1 MKDKLKLATLVCSK
15 KNHAFWYSTI
25 LLTFMIAALFSVISI
40 LRLHQNQLLESRG
53 NVYGYF
59 HSIIYQLKD
68 EIDESI
74 PKDIMESAASIQVKQ
89 IKDKGFDV
97 RIGCPSSAAES
108 YVYRIHGKAFL
119 PPLEQNECA
128 ISEAIA
134 DHFQKRVEDTIDLL
148 GKHLTI
154 KKIVPD
160 IGLLWVRG
168 EREDKVGMS
177 APNVWI
183 NAKTFEDCQHDDSVI
198 PYRMLF
204 LNPSQAREIQERA
217 GTNKISGNLYENRAV
232 TRDVNLFIFRF
243 RNDFYLGLMFVFG
256 LLFISVFVA
265 FHLYSVN
272 RYFIYGDLGMDD
284 KTLAT
289 VTKLEYLFV
298 AVPGLAI
305 GSLIAALLTF
315 FYGKMN
321 YAESS
326 VFSLKEH
333 FTYTYPYALIYAL
346 AVLLC
351 ILFYSKPKRA
361 MRTKLKTKDE
371 IHGLPVKGKSLLA
384 LTSFLFL
391 LITYMIFSFITSVA
405 GANNLGKSFTFF
417 GQIRQNYDFE
427 LKYVPTNFPP
437 SYYVSGE
444 DVLPNESDDGRFYFH
459 YEYNHYNLDSMIPV
473 IQKIKGVHEVMPFY
487 ENYHSFIKISN
498 DVLSSP
504 FLLKVQCTAILNVED
519 GPFKDRYVGQN
530 LNSLVNCDVFTLP
543 DSYLRDLGR
552 QIRVTDAHLQALL
565 HGEGVLLISPSIRI
579 IRIDKDKDGE
589 GILWERSSTGDHLLK
604 DEELMDYK
612 DATIYV
618 PQAKKTLIGIVPQKA
633 LLEQGAELVKFSA
646 PILGSSY
653 DDIGWFPSYEYIRAP
668 YRILT
673 SRSYL
678 EKQNLKVESSRL
690 HVFLEEKADPV
701 QVSNEIHKLTRKIS
715 NVEVTDQYYQVK
727 AWHAYK
733 FMEKVVIALYVL
745 LFASIILA
753 FIKTIS
759 QSFCLL
765 NERFFTLYRD
775 LGITQGK
782 LFLTAC
788 KPFMITFFLSYLVQL
803 FIDRLILVR
812 FLALWGEVPV
822 FQRMLGQFAIFAFY
836 FLLFALMLFS
846 QLRKLMMKQEYV
858 E

>member
-1 MKDKLKLATLVCSK
+1 MKDKLTLASLVCSK

-40 LRLHQNQLLESRG
+40 LRLHQSQLLESRG

-68 EIDESI
+68 EIDEST
-74 PKDIMESAASIQVKQ
+74 PKDLTESAASIQVKQ

-97 RIGCPSSAAES
+97 RIGYPSSAAEY
-108 YVYRIHGKAFL
+108 YVYRIHSKAFL
-119 PPLEQNECA
+119 PSLEHDECA
-128 ISEAIA
+128 ISESVA
-134 DHFQKRVEDTIDLL
+134 DHFQKKVDDTLDIL
-148 GKHLTI
+148 GKNLTI

-168 EREDKVGMS
+168 EREDKLGMS

-183 NAKTFEDCQHDDSVI
+183 NAKTFEECQQNASVI
-198 PYRMLF
+198 SYRMLF
-204 LNPSQAREIQERA
+204 LNLSQATDLQDRA
-217 GTNKISGNLYENRAV
+217 ATNKISGNLYENRAV

-243 RNDFYLGLMFVFG
+243 RNDFYVGLMIVFG
-256 LLFISVFVA
+256 LLFISIFVA

-298 AVPGLAI
+298 SVPGLGI

-333 FTYTYPYALIYAL
+333 FAYNYQYALIYAL

-351 ILFYSKPKRA
+351 ILFYSQPKQA
-361 MRTKLKTKDE
+361 PRTKIKTKDE
-371 IHGLPVKGKSLLA
+371 MNRLPVKGKSLLA
-384 LTSFLFL
+384 LTCFLFL

-405 GANNLGKSFTFF
+405 GANNLGKSTSFF
-417 GQIRQNYDFE
+417 GQIQQNYDFE
-427 LKYVPTNFPP
+427 LKYVPRNYPP
-437 SYYVSGE
+437 HYYLSGE
-444 DVLPNESDDGRFYFH
+444 DFLSNDTDDGRFYFD
-459 YEYNHYNLDSMIPV
+459 YEYNHHNLDSMIPA

-487 ENYHSFIKISN
+487 ENYHGLIKISE
-498 DVLSSP
+498 DVISSP
-504 FLLKVQCTAILNVED
+504 FLSKVQSMGILIVED
-519 GPFKDRYVGQN
+519 GPFKDRYIGKD
-530 LNSLVNCDVFTLP
+530 LKFLVNCDIFSLP
-543 DSYLRDLGR
+543 DSYLRDIGR
-552 QIRVTDAHLQALL
+552 QIGVTESHLQALL
-565 HGEGVLLISPSIRI
+565 EGEGVLLISPSIRI
-579 IRIDKDKDGE
+579 IRIDKQKDGE
-589 GILWERSSTGDHLLK
+589 GIYWECSSTGDHLLK
-604 DEELMDYK
+604 DEKLKDYK

-618 PQAKKTLIGIVPQKA
+618 PQAKKTLKGIVPQKA
-633 LLEQGAELVKFSA
+633 LLEEGAELVKFTA

-653 DDIGWFPSYEYIRAP
+653 DNIGWFPSYDYIRAP

-678 EKQNLKVESSRL
+678 EKQKIKVESSRL
-690 HVFLEEKADPV
+690 HVFLEEKADPA

-715 NVEVTDQYYQVK
+715 NIEVTDQYYQVK
-727 AWHAYK
+727 SWHAYK
-733 FMEKVVIALYVL
+733 FMEKVVVALYVL
-745 LFASIILA
+745 LFASIILS

-788 KPFMITFFLSYLVQL
+788 KPFMITFFLSYIIQL

-822 FQRMLGQFAIFAFY
+822 FQRMLGQFAIFTFY
-836 FLLFALMLFS
+836 FLLLALMLFL